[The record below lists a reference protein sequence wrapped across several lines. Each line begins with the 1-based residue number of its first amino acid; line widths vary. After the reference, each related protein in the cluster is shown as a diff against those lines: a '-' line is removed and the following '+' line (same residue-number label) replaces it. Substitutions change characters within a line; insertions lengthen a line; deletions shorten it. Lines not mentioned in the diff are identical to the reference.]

1 MVPAFAGVIDSPYI
15 YHLTK
20 LFLNRTLVMDFGC
33 LLISHNFVASALILV
48 VGVGKMQTA
57 DLVNCG
63 S

>member
-1 MVPAFAGVIDSPYI
+1 MLPTFARVIDSLYI

-20 LFLNRTLVMDFGC
+20 LYLNRTLVMDIGG
-33 LLISHNFVASALILV
+33 LLISPNFVASALILV
-48 VGVGKMQTA
+48 VGVGKMRTA